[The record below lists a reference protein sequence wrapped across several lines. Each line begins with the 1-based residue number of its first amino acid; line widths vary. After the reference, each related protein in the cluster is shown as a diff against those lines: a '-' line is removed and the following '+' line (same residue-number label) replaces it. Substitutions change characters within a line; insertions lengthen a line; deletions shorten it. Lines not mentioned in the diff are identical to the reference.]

1 MNREQN
7 RDLAIQWG
15 MVCRKL
21 KGSGIDLSHIK
32 IATHESAAR
41 NSYITRRIMEGLKN
55 GYQV

>member
-1 MNREQN
+1 MNKEQN
-7 RDLAIQWG
+7 RDLAIQWD

-41 NSYITRRIMEGLKN
+41 NSYITRRIMEDLKN
-55 GYQV
+55 DH